1 MPSLNKTMRAPA
13 GRLGAASGARVALAA
28 VAVILALPT
37 AGGTLGAQAPAAVTG
52 DSGRAAAAAAAAA
65 TVTLPEHTPLNPF
78 VAARSGLHV
87 QPLLPPAAGW
97 PLSAIVEY
105 GSTVERNL
113 NFPDSYLFDA
123 EMVRVRLQLRRDF
136 SPRWFGVAE
145 WGVAGVQAGVADRLF
160 EQYHELINFTMEERD
175 SRPRD
180 TFGDRLFVGREGIAQ
195 VRQPHAPRPTDLRLG
210 VGARAGGARRQSV
223 LSQTMLSVTVPTAP
237 ASSVYSRGVASVSL
251 LQTLHGTPTPRLVLE
266 AVAGVGFTPT
276 HGILTPV
283 QRTTF
288 MLGSG
293 AARLRLWG
301 NHAVFATLYGQTPT
315 YRDTGFPE
323 LDLADIGIDFG
334 YLWRSP
340 GGRQWRVGL
349 TEDVRRRDPG
359 VDLVLKIGT
368 TR

>member
-1 MPSLNKTMRAPA
+1 M
-13 GRLGAASGARVALAA
+13 LAA
-28 VAVILALPT
+28 QT
-37 AGGTLGAQAPAAVTG
+37 PAAAAG
-52 DSGRAAAAAAAAA
+52 DSGHAAAAA
-65 TVTLPEHTPLNPF
+65 TETLPEHTPINPF
-78 VAARSGLHV
+78 VVARSGLHV

-97 PLSAIVEY
+97 PLGAIVEY
-105 GSTVERNL
+105 GSAVERNL

-123 EMVRVRLQLRRDF
+123 ELVRVRLQLRRDF

-160 EQYHELINFTMEERD
+160 ERYHELIHFTMEERD
-175 SRPRD
+175 TRPRD
-180 TFGDRLFVGREGIAQ
+180 VQADRLFLGRKGIAR
-195 VRQPHAPRPTDLRLG
+195 VRGAHDPRPTDARLG
-210 VGARAGGARRQSV
+210 VGLRAGMSSGSGEPPV

-237 ASSVYSRGVASVSL
+237 ASSVYSRGVASISL
-251 LQTLHGTPTPRLVLE
+251 LQTLHGAPTPRLVLE
-266 AVAGVGFTPT
+266 AVGGVGYTPT
-276 HGILTPV
+276 HGVLRPV

-288 MLGSG
+288 ALGSG

-301 NHAVFATLYGQTPT
+301 RHAVFATLYGQTPL

-323 LDLADIGIDFG
+323 LDLADIGVDFG